1 MERRL
6 EKQDRLMPA
15 MAEMRDHA
23 TEAAA
28 FLKALANDQ
37 RLLVLCALL
46 EGPLSV
52 GDINERVP
60 LSQSALSQHLSVL
73 RDAGSSLRPANRK
86 RFTTRSLPARRC
98 KSWRCCMQPSAR
110 RQSRQPV
117 PGRPAVNRP
126 SVPASIDAK
135 AWGTTSLEDI
145 IGRCSPWFRAC
156 VRRAASWR
164 PDTPSPPAPAAPWP
178 CRDPRWS

>member
-1 MERRL
+1 MTVEPAGAKMRGRI
-6 EKQDRLMPA
+6 MPG
-15 MAEMRDHA
+15 MAEIREHA

-73 RDAGSSLRPANRK
+73 RDAGLVM
-86 RFTTRSLPARRC
+86 TTRQSQTIYYTLAPGPALQIMEVLYATFCAPARSSPRVEKVRC
-98 KSWRCCMQPSAR
+98 QPAKR
-110 RQSRQPV
+110 
-117 PGRPAVNRP
+117 PG
-126 SVPASIDAK
+126 K
-135 AWGTTSLEDI
+135 A
-145 IGRCSPWFRAC
+145 
-156 VRRAASWR
+156 
-164 PDTPSPPAPAAPWP
+164 
-178 CRDPRWS
+178 

>member
-1 MERRL
+1 MRGRI
-6 EKQDRLMPA
+6 MPG
-15 MAEMRDHA
+15 MAEIREHA

-73 RDAGSSLRPANRK
+73 RDAGLVT
-86 RFTTRSLPARRC
+86 TTRRSQTIYYTLAPGPALQIMEVLYATFCAPTGGVPRPKKARC
-98 KSWRCCMQPSAR
+98 QP
-110 RQSRQPV
+110 
-117 PGRPAVNRP
+117 
-126 SVPASIDAK
+126 AK
-135 AWGTTSLEDI
+135 RS
-145 IGRCSPWFRAC
+145 
-156 VRRAASWR
+156 
-164 PDTPSPPAPAAPWP
+164 
-178 CRDPRWS
+178 